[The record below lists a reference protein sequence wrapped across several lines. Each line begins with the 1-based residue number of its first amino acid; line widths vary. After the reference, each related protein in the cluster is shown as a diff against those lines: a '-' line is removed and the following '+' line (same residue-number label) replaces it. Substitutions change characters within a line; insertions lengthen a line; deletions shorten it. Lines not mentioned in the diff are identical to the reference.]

1 MSPKNRPAEEERRAE
16 REAMVER
23 QIRARGVRDPR
34 VLEAMRQVPRHKFVL
49 PSLQAQAY
57 QDTPLPIGLDQT
69 ISQPYMVALMT
80 ELLELKGPEKVL
92 EVGTGSGYQA
102 AILAELAEQVY
113 TIERI
118 PELAAA
124 ARQRLQE
131 LGYHNVTVRV
141 GDGTLG
147 WPEEAPFEAI
157 IVTAGGQTVPPALKE
172 QLAEGGRLVIPV
184 GGYRMQDLLRL
195 RRHGDKYD
203 LENFGPCAFVPLIE
217 GSPADNSFPVQQKA
231 PD

>member
-184 GGYRMQDLLRL
+184 GGYRMQDL
-195 RRHGDKYD
+195 
-203 LENFGPCAFVPLIE
+203 
-217 GSPADNSFPVQQKA
+217 
-231 PD
+231 